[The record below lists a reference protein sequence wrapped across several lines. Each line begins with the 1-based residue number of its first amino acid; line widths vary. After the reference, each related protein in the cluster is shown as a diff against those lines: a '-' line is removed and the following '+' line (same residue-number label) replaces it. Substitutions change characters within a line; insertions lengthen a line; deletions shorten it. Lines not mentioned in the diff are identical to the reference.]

1 MQVVLKAIMLR
12 RRKDQLLNG
21 KSLIELPQRTVTVVS
36 CPFDSSE
43 QAFYSALENKM
54 GDVVEKLMD
63 KGTNSYISM
72 LVLLL
77 RLRQGNTLRTSR
89 HLLPVLRCI
98 SFSLQSSYSCCKRL

>member
-1 MQVVLKAIMLR
+1 MLR

-21 KSLIELPQRTVTVVS
+21 KKLIELPQRTVTVVS

-54 GDVVEKLMD
+54 EDVVEKLMD
-63 KGTNSYISM
+63 KGKNSYISV

-77 RLRQGNTLRTSR
+77 RLRQGNTMPSLRR
-89 HLLPVLRCI
+89 ILM
-98 SFSLQSSYSCCKRL
+98 